1 MKDLAGLR
9 RSSGQRSRVA
19 QEVSLREGPMTA
31 KGMKEGAEDLRRPR
45 EECAGIEATLSWPAG
60 AAHVSRAESEQPAA
74 APADTAGETG
84 QSPTGMPG
92 LGLVPE
98 GDGMNWFRTMLLI
111 VVIVLGF
118 RMDAWAGAP
127 TDQVRSYTD
136 RVQKVLE
143 DPALTLTQRR
153 EAVRVLAAEA
163 FDTTETAQR
172 ALGVHW
178 QQRTPAERDQFVK
191 LFANLLEQTYVSR
204 IDEYGGE
211 HLEYI
216 DEHVDGD
223 KATVRARVITS
234 KGTEVAVESRVIQ
247 KGDRWLIYDILIE
260 NLSLISNYRSQF
272 DRVIRTSSYG
282 ELVKRLQA
290 RVVALNEKDAKTPRG
305 AAQPAR

>member
-1 MKDLAGLR
+1 MNWH
-9 RSSGQRSRVA
+9 RVMILTVA
-19 QEVSLREGPMTA
+19 FVL
-31 KGMKEGAEDLRRPR
+31 
-45 EECAGIEATLSWPAG
+45 
-60 AAHVSRAESEQPAA
+60 
-74 APADTAGETG
+74 
-84 QSPTGMPG
+84 G
-92 LGLVPE
+92 LG
-98 GDGMNWFRTMLLI
+98 MN
-111 VVIVLGF
+111 
-118 RMDAWAGAP
+118 AWAGAP

-136 RVQKVLE
+136 QVLKVLE
-143 DPALTLTQRR
+143 DPALTQLQRR
-153 EAVRVLAAEA
+153 EAVRSLAAEA

-178 QQRTPAERDQFVK
+178 QQRTPAEREQFVK

-211 HLEYI
+211 HVEYVG
-216 DEHVDGD
+216 EQVDGD
-223 KATVRARVITS
+223 KATVRARIITS

-290 RVVALNEKDAKTPRG
+290 RVVALNEKDAKMPRG
-305 AAQPAR
+305 AAQTPR

>member
-1 MKDLAGLR
+1 MNWP
-9 RSSGQRSRVA
+9 RVMFLIA
-19 QEVSLREGPMTA
+19 VFVL
-31 KGMKEGAEDLRRPR
+31 
-45 EECAGIEATLSWPAG
+45 
-60 AAHVSRAESEQPAA
+60 
-74 APADTAGETG
+74 
-84 QSPTGMPG
+84 G
-92 LGLVPE
+92 LGT
-98 GDGMNWFRTMLLI
+98 N
-111 VVIVLGF
+111 
-118 RMDAWAGAP
+118 AWAGAP

-136 RVQKVLE
+136 RVLKVLE
-143 DPALTLTQRR
+143 DPALTQLQRR
-153 EAVRVLAAEA
+153 EAVRSLAAAA

-178 QQRTPAERDQFVK
+178 QQRTPAEREQFVK

-216 DEHVDGD
+216 GEQVDGD
-223 KATVRARVITS
+223 KATVRARIITS

-290 RVVALNEKDAKTPRG
+290 RVVALNEKDPKTPRG
-305 AAQPAR
+305 AAQTPH

>member
-1 MKDLAGLR
+1 MNWP
-9 RSSGQRSRVA
+9 RVMVLIVA
-19 QEVSLREGPMTA
+19 FVL
-31 KGMKEGAEDLRRPR
+31 
-45 EECAGIEATLSWPAG
+45 
-60 AAHVSRAESEQPAA
+60 
-74 APADTAGETG
+74 
-84 QSPTGMPG
+84 G
-92 LGLVPE
+92 LG
-98 GDGMNWFRTMLLI
+98 
-111 VVIVLGF
+111 
-118 RMDAWAGAP
+118 MDAWAGAP

-136 RVQKVLE
+136 RVLKVLE
-143 DPALTLTQRR
+143 DPALTQPQRR
-153 EAVRVLAAEA
+153 EAVRTLAAEA

-178 QQRTPAERDQFVK
+178 QQRTPAEREQFVK

-211 HLEYI
+211 HLEYVG
-216 DEHVDGD
+216 EQVDGD
-223 KATVRARVITS
+223 KATVRARIITS

-290 RVVALNEKDAKTPRG
+290 RVVALTEKEAKMARG
-305 AAQPAR
+305 AAQTPR